1 MIDLNKLAQV
11 SNEIACEKG
20 WWDGSPRSTSALT
33 LLMQSENAEALE
45 DYRAN
50 KALTEVWY
58 EVKYEPDPG
67 TGLAGPIKVNMTQDE
82 IDKMLHLA
90 KEKDLKI
97 TILEKKPC
105 GIPVELAD
113 TIIRVADFAAFRSL
127 DLNVEYEKL
136 PAGRSAQ
143 DFEEALA
150 ESNYWI
156 SLIWWAHKQRDEGG
170 LAFKL
175 VKSVDCI
182 LLMCEYKGIA
192 IEKAIEIKTAFNRTR
207 PVRHGGKK
215 I

>member
-20 WWDGSPRSTSALT
+20 WWDGSPRSTAALT

-50 KALTEVWY
+50 KALTDIWY
-58 EVKYEPDPG
+58 EKKVVDSGGITFTDTGGPG
-67 TGLAGPIKVNMTQDE
+67 D
-82 IDKMLHLA
+82 
-90 KEKDLKI
+90 
-97 TILEKKPC
+97 KPC

-113 TIIRVADFAAFRSL
+113 LIIRVADFAAFRSL
-127 DLNVEYEKL
+127 DLNAEYEKL
-136 PAGRSAQ
+136 PSGRSYQ

-156 SLIWWAHKQRDEGG
+156 SLVWWAHKQRDEGG

-182 LLMCEYKGIA
+182 LLMCEHKGIN